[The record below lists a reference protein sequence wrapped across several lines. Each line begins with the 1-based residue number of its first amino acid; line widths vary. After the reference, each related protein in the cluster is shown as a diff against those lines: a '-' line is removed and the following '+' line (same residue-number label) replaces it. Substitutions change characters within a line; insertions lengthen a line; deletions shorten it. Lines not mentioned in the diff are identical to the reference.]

1 MISTE
6 ILSKFIDSLRGAV
19 LDRGKAYGYR
29 LNSNDINELWEDGRQ
44 ITYEDR
50 AGEFRL
56 KYKYYSFMSQFISLK
71 TFHTFKSVMLAALL
85 LPVHAA
91 ATETTD
97 NTAEAEAPSV
107 QVSLITCSPGRDI
120 YELCGHTALRVRSGD
135 MDMAVNYG
143 IFDFNAPNFVYR
155 FVKGETD
162 YMVAAY
168 PFEHFMEGYQRQGR
182 SVTEQPLNLTS
193 RQADSL
199 IALLDRNLRPENRV
213 YRYNYVKDNCSTR
226 PLSMIERALG
236 DTIALTAPSGTEGWS
251 FRDAMRHYHKGYP
264 WYQFG
269 IDLALGSGIDYP
281 ISAREKAFAPI
292 MLSEMLKT
300 AVVKDSMNRKIPL
313 AAGTRIISE
322 GRPDGGPASPTP
334 WYFTPMAAAIA
345 LLIITI
351 VVTLRDLK
359 RRKITRW
366 YDFLIFS
373 LYGTAGCVTAFLVLI
388 SVHEATSP
396 NILLLW
402 LNPLCLIIPAC
413 IFIKKC
419 RRLVILYGI
428 VNFVA
433 LILLTLMWPLSG
445 QSINPA
451 FIPLILTDAIL
462 TARYLYIT
470 RCDEKTTRD

>member
-1 MISTE
+1 MKRTI
-6 ILSKFIDSLRGAV
+6 IFKPVNLIFWVVAAV
-19 LDRGKAYGYR
+19 L
-29 LNSNDINELWEDGRQ
+29 L
-44 ITYEDR
+44 
-50 AGEFRL
+50 
-56 KYKYYSFMSQFISLK
+56 
-71 TFHTFKSVMLAALL
+71 SVQ
-85 LPVHAA
+85 AA
-91 ATETTD
+91 ATETAD
-97 NTAEAEAPSV
+97 STAEAEAPSV

-135 MDMAVNYG
+135 ADMAVNYG

-168 PFEHFMEGYQRQGR
+168 PFEYFLEDYRRQGR
-182 SVTEQPLNLTS
+182 SVTEQPLNLTPG
-193 RQADSL
+193 QAEKL
-199 IALLDRNLRPENRV
+199 IALLDKNLRPENRV

-236 DTIALTAPSGTEGWS
+236 DTVTLKAPAGTEGWS
-251 FRDAMRHYHKGYP
+251 FRDAMRYYHKGYP

-281 ISAREKAFAPI
+281 ISDREKAFAPL
-292 MLSEMLKT
+292 MLSEMMKT
-300 AVVKDSMNRKIPL
+300 AVINVPEAEMPL
-313 AAGTRIISE
+313 AADTRIIAE
-322 GRPDGGPASPTP
+322 GSPDGGPSSPTP
-334 WYFTPMAAAIA
+334 WYLTPIAAAMA
-345 LLIITI
+345 LLVITI
-351 VVTLRDLK
+351 AVTLHDLK

-366 YDFLIFS
+366 YDFAVFT
-373 LYGTAGCVTAFLVLI
+373 LYGTAGCVIAFLVFV

-402 LNPLCLIIPAC
+402 LNPLCLVVPAC

>member
-1 MISTE
+1 MVT
-6 ILSKFIDSLRGAV
+6 A
-19 LDRGKAYGYR
+19 
-29 LNSNDINELWEDGRQ
+29 
-44 ITYEDR
+44 
-50 AGEFRL
+50 
-56 KYKYYSFMSQFISLK
+56 M
-71 TFHTFKSVMLAALL
+71 L
-85 LPVHAA
+85 LPVRVGA
-91 ATETTD
+91 ATTTD
-97 NTAEAEAPSV
+97 SVAEAEVPAV
-107 QVSLITCSPGRDI
+107 RVSLVTCSAGSDI

-168 PFEHFMEGYQRQGR
+168 PFEYFMEDYRRQGR
-182 SVTEQPLNLTS
+182 SVTEQPLNLTPQ
-193 RQADSL
+193 QAEKL
-199 IALLDRNLRPENRV
+199 IALLDSNLRPENRV

-236 DTIALTAPSGTEGWS
+236 DTIALTAPAKTEGWS

-281 ISAREKAFAPI
+281 MSDREKAFAPM
-292 MLSEMLKT
+292 MLSEMMKT
-300 AVVKDSMNRKIPL
+300 AVVKDS
-313 AAGTRIISE
+313 AGRELPIVADTRIIAE
-322 GRPDGGPASPTP
+322 GRPDGGPSSPTP
-334 WYFTPMAAAIA
+334 WYLTPMAAAIA
-345 LLIITI
+345 LLVIT
-351 VVTLRDLK
+351 VAVTLRDLK
-359 RRKITRW
+359 RRKITCW
-366 YDFLIFS
+366 YDFIIFA
-373 LYGTAGCVTAFLVLI
+373 LYGTAGCVIAFLVFI

-402 LNPLCLIIPAC
+402 LNPLCLLVSAC